1 MRCEDVN
8 IHGGHCPNP
17 CQVKVT
23 ERGRLD
29 DTFSSTRAKSRERR
43 LKLYVLPFFSA
54 VYRWK
59 GFNFLD
65 TCIMEEKAR
74 KIMASLFLEF
84 SLVEDWA
91 MPAVITAV
99 KAHLHDELQLS
110 LPSASRTR

>member
-8 IHGGHCPNP
+8 IHGGHCPIP

-29 DTFSSTRAKSRERR
+29 DTFSSTRAKSRGRR
-43 LKLYVLPFFSA
+43 LKLYVLPSFSA
-54 VYRWK
+54 DYRWK

-84 SLVEDWA
+84 SLVDDWA